1 MTKQLGKRAA
11 WIALIAVSGLFFLF
25 ALLTGV
31 LERTSGDRVCSLF
44 GSRFAAVEITA
55 DPDYPRGS
63 LVRLQQGSIPENTP
77 VAVYADG
84 VLVLSDSRLSDSE
97 VGGKVIS
104 REQILGSVDLQIP
117 GAGWLFIL
125 TGTDIGWILS
135 LVFSFLF
142 CAAGTIGLV
151 RVRGE
156 AAETPDPVIE
166 NSDPFPELDY
176 KLGSRPAVSESFDVK
191 TLVITQTRA
200 ASSAIRSQKGEVRIY
215 ASGQEKVLPLNI
227 GRRVVTI
234 GGYMITVDITK
245 APERTTEDITKELPV
260 IRSGSTGAS
269 SAQQTSPEDRQ
280 EDHQKDRQEK
290 ERTEDSEE

>member
-135 LVFSFLF
+135 LVF
-142 CAAGTIGLV
+142 
-151 RVRGE
+151 
-156 AAETPDPVIE
+156 
-166 NSDPFPELDY
+166 
-176 KLGSRPAVSESFDVK
+176 
-191 TLVITQTRA
+191 
-200 ASSAIRSQKGEVRIY
+200 
-215 ASGQEKVLPLNI
+215 
-227 GRRVVTI
+227 
-234 GGYMITVDITK
+234 
-245 APERTTEDITKELPV
+245 
-260 IRSGSTGAS
+260 
-269 SAQQTSPEDRQ
+269 
-280 EDHQKDRQEK
+280 
-290 ERTEDSEE
+290 

>member
-280 EDHQKDRQEK
+280 KDRQEK
-290 ERTEDSEE
+290 ERT

>member
-104 REQILGSVDLQIP
+104 REQILGSVDLRIL

-142 CAAGTIGLV
+142 CTAGTIGLV
-151 RVRGE
+151 RMRCA

-269 SAQQTSPEDRQ
+269 SAQQTSP
-280 EDHQKDRQEK
+280 KDRQEK
-290 ERTEDSEE
+290 ERPEDSEE

>member
-1 MTKQLGKRAA
+1 M
-11 WIALIAVSGLFFLF
+11 
-25 ALLTGV
+25 
-31 LERTSGDRVCSLF
+31 
-44 GSRFAAVEITA
+44 
-55 DPDYPRGS
+55 
-63 LVRLQQGSIPENTP
+63 
-77 VAVYADG
+77 
-84 VLVLSDSRLSDSE
+84 
-97 VGGKVIS
+97 
-104 REQILGSVDLQIP
+104 
-117 GAGWLFIL
+117 
-125 TGTDIGWILS
+125 
-135 LVFSFLF
+135 
-142 CAAGTIGLV
+142 

-280 EDHQKDRQEK
+280 EDHQEDRQEK

>member
-234 GGYMITVDITK
+234 SGYMITVDITK

-280 EDHQKDRQEK
+280 KDRQEK

>member
-104 REQILGSVDLQIP
+104 REQILGSVDLRIP

-125 TGTDIGWILS
+125 TGTDIGWILL

-151 RVRGE
+151 RMRC

-269 SAQQTSPEDRQ
+269 SAQQTSQEDRQ
-280 EDHQKDRQEK
+280 KDHQEN
-290 ERTEDSEE
+290 ERPEDSEE

>member
-117 GAGWLFIL
+117 DAGWLFIL

-176 KLGSRPAVSESFDVK
+176 KLGSRPAGSESFDVK

-280 EDHQKDRQEK
+280 KDRQEK

>member
-260 IRSGSTGAS
+260 ILSGSTGAS

-280 EDHQKDRQEK
+280 KDRQEK

>member
-117 GAGWLFIL
+117 DAGWLFIL

-280 EDHQKDRQEK
+280 KDRQEK

>member
-1 MTKQLGKRAA
+1 MTKQLVKRAA

-104 REQILGSVDLQIP
+104 REQILGSVDLRIP

-151 RVRGE
+151 RMRCTAV
-156 AAETPDPVIE
+156 ETPDPVIE

-280 EDHQKDRQEK
+280 KDRQEK
-290 ERTEDSEE
+290 ERPEDSEE

>member
-280 EDHQKDRQEK
+280 KDRQEK

>member
-104 REQILGSVDLQIP
+104 REQILGSVDLRIP

-142 CAAGTIGLV
+142 CAVGTIGLV
-151 RVRGE
+151 RMRGA

-280 EDHQKDRQEK
+280 EDHQKDHQEK
-290 ERTEDSEE
+290 ERPEDSEE

>member
-55 DPDYPRGS
+55 DPDSPRGS
-63 LVRLQQGSIPENTP
+63 LVRLQQGSSPENTP

-280 EDHQKDRQEK
+280 KDRQEK

>member
-11 WIALIAVSGLFFLF
+11 WIALTAVSGLFFLF

-104 REQILGSVDLQIP
+104 REQILGSVDLRIP

-151 RVRGE
+151 RMRGA

-280 EDHQKDRQEK
+280 EDHQKDHQEK

>member
-280 EDHQKDRQEK
+280 EDHQ
-290 ERTEDSEE
+290 